1 MSYQEAASAGEL
13 IRLARQ
19 HPNGELLVGEVRAW
33 KLEGFGRLGLVFVN
47 LAGVLVVTASLEL
60 FDAVFIQF
68 FVGLA
73 RGVVIGRHL
82 CLPGPE
88 KPRSSSD
95 SCAVI
100 SHESTDMRAMCA
112 RARYNAMT
120 CRKFPLHRVLCTI
133 SGCLWMTPQETS
145 NLDPRVSDCSL
156 RSRLNQA
163 LDTRLDGQVPG
174 DSDSSPSDTHTSRP
188 EPVPPPAVAASP
200 HV

>member
-33 KLEGFGRLGLVFVN
+33 KFEGFGRLGLVFVN

-68 FVGLA
+68 FIGLA

-120 CRKFPLHRVLCTI
+120 CRKFPTSQGSMHHLRVPLDDTAGDVKPGPHNVRLLAPI
-133 SGCLWMTPQETS
+133 AAFRATAARET
-145 NLDPRVSDCSL
+145 
-156 RSRLNQA
+156 Q
-163 LDTRLDGQVPG
+163 
-174 DSDSSPSDTHTSRP
+174 
-188 EPVPPPAVAASP
+188 
-200 HV
+200 